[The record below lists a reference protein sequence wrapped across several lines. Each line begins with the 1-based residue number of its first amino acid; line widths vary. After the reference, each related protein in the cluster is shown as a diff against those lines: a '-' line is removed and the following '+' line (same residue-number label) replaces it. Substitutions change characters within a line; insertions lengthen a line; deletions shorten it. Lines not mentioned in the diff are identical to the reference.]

1 MCTRFYELCWFFL
14 LGYFTYSLMEIL
26 FRGYTHWTMAVTG
39 GITAT
44 ALYLLHRSAPAHT
57 LLLQCLCGALLITA
71 IEFSV
76 GVIDNLVMGWSVWD
90 YSAMPFNLYG
100 QICLPFTGLWFLV
113 CIPAAGICRAA
124 SRRFHGI

>member
-1 MCTRFYELCWFFL
+1 MRTRFYELCWFFL

-39 GITAT
+39 GITAA

-71 IEFSV
+71 IEFLSL
-76 GVIDNLVMGWSVWD
+76 IH
-90 YSAMPFNLYG
+90 
-100 QICLPFTGLWFLV
+100 I
-113 CIPAAGICRAA
+113 
-124 SRRFHGI
+124 

>member
-1 MCTRFYELCWFFL
+1 MSIRKRALSLLLVLVML
-14 LGYFTYSLMEIL
+14 LGVLPA
-26 FRGYTHWTMAVTG
+26 GAAA
-39 GITAT
+39 AT
-44 ALYLLHRSAPAHT
+44 SIARNE
-57 LLLQCLCGALLITA
+57 GEMVNKGF
-71 IEFSV
+71 EFSV

>member
-1 MCTRFYELCWFFL
+1 MRTRFYELCWFFL

-39 GITAT
+39 GITAA

-76 GVIDNLVMGWSVWD
+76 GVIDNLVMGWSVWGG
-90 YSAMPFNLYG
+90 ML
-100 QICLPFTGLWFLV
+100 LPGGTPPVPRHLIRFALLLQFFDFL
-113 CIPAAGICRAA
+113 RLL
-124 SRRFHGI
+124 